1 MNLGDWSILKKFIS
15 FAQDLKAKTTFE
27 ILYYCGLRKG
37 KLKALTWKDIYFDKR
52 ILSVNKQLTQLNN
65 KGKFE
70 FSDTK
75 TKDSKR
81 IVPITKSLLNDLKEL
96 YDYDKKTYA
105 NFNDDF
111 FVCSDCRPIADSTL
125 YLYRSRM
132 ADKAGLKRIRIH
144 DFRHSC
150 ASLLINNGANVTLV
164 AKYLGHTKIEET
176 LNTYSHMF
184 STALDSVV
192 SVIDSLEN
200 ND

>member
-1 MNLGDWSILKKFIS
+1 M
-15 FAQDLKAKTTFE
+15 
-27 ILYYCGLRKG
+27 
-37 KLKALTWKDIYFDKR
+37 
-52 ILSVNKQLTQLNN
+52 NN

-96 YDYDKKTYA
+96 HELDKNAYA

-125 YLYRSRM
+125 YLYRSNM

-150 ASLLINNGANVTLV
+150 ASLLINNAANVTLV

-176 LNTYSHMF
+176 LNTYSLMF

-192 SVIDSLEN
+192 SVIDSLEDN
-200 ND
+200 